1 MKTRFIAVF
10 AVLMLALPFTGV
22 LAQDST
28 VTDIVVNSEDHT
40 ILETVVTELGLAET
54 LATEEVT
61 VFAPT
66 DAAFEAAFEALGI
79 TAEDLLAAPELAT
92 TIVTYHV
99 VPGTVMSGDLSSMMA
114 PTLEG
119 SELTISVSD
128 MGVMVDQATVT
139 AADLEASNGVVHVV
153 DSVLLTLPVDP
164 STVEGDIAAAG
175 SSTVFPLAERMKD
188 EFEAAGYAGTL
199 SIDSIGSGGGFQR
212 FCEEGASDISNAS
225 RAIRDSEIEAC
236 GQLEPSREP
245 IEIRVGTDALAVV
258 VSSDNDFVESL
269 SIEELQLVFG
279 SATTWADVN
288 PDFPAEPIE
297 RYIPDDA
304 SGTFDYFVEEVF
316 EEDPEPIR
324 SMNPVQSSDDNV
336 LVEGIVNSEYAIGF
350 FGYAYYAE
358 NEGELNALSIDGVEP
373 NGENVD
379 NGSYPLARP
388 LFMYTDDDI
397 LAEKPQVQ
405 AFLNFVVSD
414 VNSYIGDVGYFP
426 ANPAALYGA
435 KATLIGTMLGGM

>member
-1 MKTRFIAVF
+1 
-10 AVLMLALPFTGV
+10 
-22 LAQDST
+22 
-28 VTDIVVNSEDHT
+28 
-40 ILETVVTELGLAET
+40 
-54 LATEEVT
+54 
-61 VFAPT
+61 
-66 DAAFEAAFEALGI
+66 
-79 TAEDLLAAPELAT
+79 
-92 TIVTYHV
+92 
-99 VPGTVMSGDLSSMMA
+99 
-114 PTLEG
+114 
-119 SELTISVSD
+119 
-128 MGVMVDQATVT
+128 MGVMVDQANVT
-139 AADLEASNGVVHVV
+139 AADIEASNGVVHVI

-164 STVEGDIAAAG
+164 ATVEGDIAAAG
-175 SSTVFPLAERMKD
+175 SSTVFPLAERLKD

-236 GQLEPSREP
+236 GTLDPSREP

-258 VSSDNDFVESL
+258 VSSENDFVEEL
-269 SIEELQLVFG
+269 TVEELALVFG
-279 SATTWADVN
+279 SAELWSDVN

-297 RYIPDDA
+297 RFVPDDA

-336 LVEGIVNSEYAIGF
+336 LVEGITASPFAVGF
-350 FGYAYYAE
+350 FGYAYFAE
-358 NEGELNALSIDGVEP
+358 NEGELNAINIDGVEP

-397 LAEKPQVQ
+397 LMAKPQV
-405 AFLNFVVSD
+405 ASFLNFVVSD
-414 VNSYIGDVGYFP
+414 VNAYIGDVGYFP
-426 ANPAALYGA
+426 AAPADLYA
-435 KATLIGTMLGGM
+435 TKATLLTIELGMMGDM

>member
-1 MKTRFIAVF
+1 MKNRFIAV
-10 AVLMLALPFTGV
+10 LAALVMVLPFVGV
-22 LAQDST
+22 MAQDVT
-28 VTDIVVNSEDHT
+28 ITDIVAGSEDHT
-40 ILETVVTELGLAET
+40 ILATVVTELGLAET
-54 LATEEVT
+54 LATEELT

-79 TAEDLLAAPELAT
+79 TAEALLAAPELAT

-99 VPGTVMSGDLSSMMA
+99 VPGTVMSTDLSNGAVAS
-114 PTLEG
+114 LEG
-119 SELTISVSD
+119 SPLSISVSD
-128 MGVMVDQATVT
+128 MGVMVDQASVTV
-139 AADLEASNGVVHVV
+139 ADLEASNGVVHVV
-153 DSVLLTLPVDP
+153 DGVLLTLPVDP
-164 STVEGDIAAAG
+164 ATVDGDIAAAG

-225 RAIRDSEIEAC
+225 RAIRDSEIESC
-236 GQLEPSREP
+236 GMLEPSREP

-258 VSSDNDFVESL
+258 VSSENDFVESL
-269 SIEELQLVFG
+269 SVEELALVFG
-279 SATTWADVN
+279 SAETWADVN

-297 RYIPDDA
+297 RYVPDDA

-316 EEDPEPIR
+316 DEDPEPIR

-336 LVEGIVNSEYAIGF
+336 LVEGIVASEYAIGF

-358 NEGELNALSIDGVEP
+358 NEGELTALNIDGVEP

-397 LAEKPQVQ
+397 IAEKPQVA

-414 VNSYIGDVGYFP
+414 VNAYIGDVGYFP

-435 KATLIGTMLGGM
+435 KATLLGIALAG

>member
-1 MKTRFIAVF
+1 MKTRFIAVL
-10 AVLMLALPFTGV
+10 AVLMLTLPFVGV

-28 VTDIVVNSEDHT
+28 ITDIVVNSEDHT
-40 ILETVVTELGLAET
+40 ILETVVVELGLAET
-54 LATEEVT
+54 LATEELT

-66 DAAFEAAFEALGI
+66 DAAFEALGI
-79 TAEDLLAAPELAT
+79 GAEDLLGMPELAT

-99 VPGTVMSGDLSSMMA
+99 VPGTVMSTDLSNMMA
-114 PTLEG
+114 PSLEG
-119 SELTISVSD
+119 SELTINVSD
-128 MGVMVDQATVT
+128 MGVMVDQANVT
-139 AADLEASNGVVHVV
+139 AADLEASNGVVHVI

-225 RAIRDSEIEAC
+225 RAIRDSEVEAC
-236 GQLEPSREP
+236 GMLEPSREP

-258 VSSDNDFVESL
+258 TSTENDFVENL
-269 SIEELQLVFG
+269 TLDELALVFG
-279 SATTWADVN
+279 SAETWADVN

-297 RYIPDDA
+297 RFIPDDA

-336 LVEGIVNSEYAIGF
+336 LVEGIVASEFAIGF
-350 FGYAYYAE
+350 FGYAYFAE
-358 NEGELNALSIDGVEP
+358 NEGDLKALSIDGVEP
-373 NGENVD
+373 NAANVD

-397 LAEKPQVQ
+397 IAEKPQVA

-435 KATLIGTMLGGM
+435 KATLLQAELMAMGGM